1 MVWGVFNGALDF
13 GAISVFLFIGVIDMI
28 LVSMEGLKGRVF
40 FRH

>member
-1 MVWGVFNGALDF
+1 MEHWILEP
-13 GAISVFLFIGVIDMI
+13 ISVFLFIGVIDMI